1 MDVPR
6 LETRRL
12 VLRAFE
18 ARDFEPYAQN
28 FLNPDSNRFLPG
40 AQKNRRT
47 AFQSFTSAL
56 GQWALTGTGWWML
69 ELRESRAPIG
79 SVGAFYRESALGRL
93 ESSDLEVG
101 WNVFRPH
108 WRNGYAT
115 EAARAA
121 LDWALRTRKPPR
133 VIAYIDKE
141 NVASVRVAEA
151 IGLRFTEEA
160 SFYGEPVGLWSN
172 HGS

>member
-6 LETRRL
+6 IETPRL

-18 ARDFEPYAQN
+18 ARDFEPYAEN
-28 FLNPDSNRFLPG
+28 LLDPKVTRFFTGPPP
-40 AQKNRRT
+40 NRRL
-47 AFQSFTSAL
+47 AYQSFTSAL

-69 ELRESRAPIG
+69 ELRGSGIPLG

-93 ESSDLEVG
+93 DASDLELG
-101 WNVFRPH
+101 WNVFRAH

-121 LDWALRTRKPPR
+121 LDWALLTRKPPR

-151 IGLRFTEEA
+151 IGLRFTEDA
-160 SFYGEPVGLWSN
+160 MFYGEPIGLWSK
-172 HGS
+172 S

>member
-1 MDVPR
+1 MGADR
-6 LETRRL
+6 RRL
-12 VLRAFE
+12 VDARAAGIGDP
-18 ARDFEPYAQN
+18 ARIVP
-28 FLNPDSNRFLPG
+28 L
-40 AQKNRRT
+40 
-47 AFQSFTSAL
+47 
-56 GQWALTGTGWWML
+56 
-69 ELRESRAPIG
+69 G

-93 ESSDLEVG
+93 DTSDLEVG

-121 LDWALRTRKPPR
+121 LDWALGTQRPPR

-151 IGLRFTEEA
+151 IGLRFTEDA
-160 SFYGEPVGLWSN
+160 MFYGEPIGLWSKRRAEA
-172 HGS
+172 